1 MIGMG
6 SFRWGRI
13 TALYI
18 KGGYPVADVTDR
30 EGGVHIGLKFL
41 TLGGGSGN
49 AAVALPAVPD
59 GLIDL
64 PSEAGPAEVVL
75 VFPEEHGAARRNAR
89 PWILSGSMPRTV
101 ANAISVQTEAPAL
114 TVDYTV
120 HHISDVVLQRDASR
134 IAVSTMGGVVLQGNE
149 QPVRV
154 QMGSGGLRISSDGTA
169 NEGLLLA
176 GPTLAYL
183 TGLAAQ
189 VEANRQY
196 IIRLEAWAN
205 SGAGEGSP
213 PLIPYSAFPDP
224 GFPATGTDEYN
235 GPTLALESSEIAV
248 SEKAKA

>member
-1 MIGMG
+1 MVGLG

-18 KGGYPVADVTDR
+18 KGRYPVADVTDR
-30 EGGVHIGLKFL
+30 QGGVHIGLKFL
-41 TLGGGSGN
+41 TLGGGEGN
-49 AAVALPAVPD
+49 AAMALPAVPD
-59 GLIDL
+59 DLIDL

-75 VFPEEHGAARRNAR
+75 VFPEEHGTARRNAR
-89 PWILSGSMPRTV
+89 PWILAGSMPRTV

-120 HHISDVVLQRDASR
+120 HHISDAVLQRDAAR

-154 QMGSGGLRISSDGTA
+154 QMGSGGLRISSDGAA

-176 GPTLAYL
+176 GATRTYL

-189 VEANRQY
+189 VEALRTAL
-196 IIRLEAWAN
+196 IRLENWADTAAP
-205 SGAGEGSP
+205 GATQS
-213 PLIPYSAFPDP
+213 YSLFPSEDALAP
-224 GFPATGTDEYN
+224 DTEYN